1 MKHAVIEI
9 GGNQYLVAEG
19 DELLIDRLDIEEGK
33 NFKIDNVLLTADE
46 GKVEIGTPLVEGVDV
61 VGKIL
66 SHEKGEKIRVSRFRA
81 KSRYRKTKGFRAAL
95 TRIKIEKIGAQ
106 KKTSGKAVSKKSR
119 GKSP

>member
-19 DELLIDRLDIEEGK
+19 DELLVDRLDIEEGK

-46 GKVEIGTPLVEGVDV
+46 GKVEIGTPLVESVDV

-95 TRIKIEKIGAQ
+95 TRIKIEKIGTQ
-106 KKTSGKAVSKKSR
+106 KKASGKAVPKKSR
-119 GKSP
+119 GKSS